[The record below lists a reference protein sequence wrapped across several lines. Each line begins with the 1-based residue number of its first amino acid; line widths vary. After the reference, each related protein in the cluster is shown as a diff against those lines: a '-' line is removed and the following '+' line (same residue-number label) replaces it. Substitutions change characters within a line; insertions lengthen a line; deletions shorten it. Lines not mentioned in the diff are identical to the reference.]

1 LIAFEASLNGTSFDV
16 LDAPH
21 NLISDPVGW
30 SRGGEHWIR
39 PDTWRDTIFDGDED
53 AAQDAARLLR
63 DLGLLRVQ
71 DGRNCQAVVC
81 VRERKSARAY
91 VLKPEIRDW
100 RPQTP
105 AYGAYDAAQIGLSYS
120 QDNGSPALVPVPA
133 GGSPSDLSAKLENLV
148 SMALD
153 EAERILRVQVPP
165 DDRAY
170 QAVLRAKTAI
180 FNGALINQVRVDETR
195 LRVQQDRGDRIKEI
209 LARVKA
215 FKQEE
220 LERDK
225 EDARLAREKGWCDDS
240 LSDKTAAAIYRER
253 TYPWLSYRE
262 KPGHP
267 RSSNGS

>member
-1 LIAFEASLNGTSFDV
+1 MNPETAIDRVRSFIKWHEDRFDV

-53 AAQDAARLLR
+53 AAQGAARLLR

-81 VRERKSARAY
+81 VRDRKSARAY

-120 QDNGSPALVPVPA
+120 QD
-133 GGSPSDLSAKLENLV
+133 
-148 SMALD
+148 
-153 EAERILRVQVPP
+153 
-165 DDRAY
+165 
-170 QAVLRAKTAI
+170 TAMQ
-180 FNGALINQVRVDETR
+180 ALIFLRLLSR
-195 LRVQQDRGDRIKEI
+195 LRYQSCAKKNSVAVKRVLGPGIKS
-209 LARVKA
+209 
-215 FKQEE
+215 
-220 LERDK
+220 
-225 EDARLAREKGWCDDS
+225 G
-240 LSDKTAAAIYRER
+240 TR
-253 TYPWLSYRE
+253 T
-262 KPGHP
+262 
-267 RSSNGS
+267 